1 MNDDQDNGIK
11 ILTDMLTRASE
22 FPGENEP
29 TPSTLYKWHFMLREL
44 HQILMQ
50 NPENAEKYIHEY
62 VIFEKKMLASNAFQ
76 DFATGLD
83 ILFEWMSIIAQ
94 GFEEAFM
101 LYNVSTYNVSG
112 PATTVL
118 RDVLVK
124 ISTAQPPQNP
134 RTLYFFATWLKSA
147 HAISSPF
154 HDLEYITAYEKIS
167 LDLNKAVKKYP
178 SDEYVYETANIMFE
192 WLRAIVQLYQTHG
205 ILVPEILHLADTAK
219 GNDKKGTV
227 VGI

>member
-11 ILTDMLTRASE
+11 ILVDMLTRASE

-29 TPSTLYKWHFMLREL
+29 SPLTLYKWHFMLKEL
-44 HQILMQ
+44 HQILIQ
-50 NPENAEKYIHEY
+50 NPENAEKYMSEY
-62 VIFEKKMLASNAFQ
+62 QVFEKKMLTPNAFQ
-76 DFATGLD
+76 DFVTGLE
-83 ILFEWMSIIAQ
+83 ILFEWMSIIAR

-101 LYNVSTYNVSG
+101 LYNVTTYNVSG
-112 PATTVL
+112 PVTTVL
-118 RDVLVK
+118 RDVLTK
-124 ISTAQPPQNP
+124 ISMAQPPRNN
-134 RTLYFFATWLKSA
+134 RSLYFFATWLKLA

-154 HDLEYITAYEKIS
+154 HDLEYMTSYEKIYS
-167 LDLNKAVKKYP
+167 AMNEAVKKYP
-178 SDEYVYETANIMFE
+178 SDEYVADETNIMFE

-219 GNDKKGTV
+219 GRDKKGTV

>member
-11 ILTDMLTRASE
+11 ILVDMLTRASE

-29 TPSTLYKWHFMLREL
+29 SPLTLYKWHFMLKEL
-44 HQILMQ
+44 HQILIQ
-50 NPENAEKYIHEY
+50 NPENAEKYMSEY
-62 VIFEKKMLASNAFQ
+62 QVFEKKMLTPNAFQ

-83 ILFEWMSIIAQ
+83 ILFEWMAIIAR
-94 GFEEAFM
+94 GSEEAFM
-101 LYNVSTYNVSG
+101 LYNVTTYNVSG

-118 RDVLVK
+118 RDVMTK
-124 ISTAQPPQNP
+124 ISMAQPPRNN
-134 RTLYFFATWLKSA
+134 RSLYFFATWLKSA

-154 HDLEYITAYEKIS
+154 HDLEYTTSYEKIYS
-167 LDLNKAVKKYP
+167 AMNKAVKKYP
-178 SDEYVYETANIMFE
+178 SDEYVADETNIMFE

>member
-11 ILTDMLTRASE
+11 ILVDMLTRVSE

-29 TPSTLYKWHFMLREL
+29 SPSTLYKWHFMLKEL
-44 HQILMQ
+44 HQILIQ
-50 NPENAEKYIHEY
+50 NPENAEKYMSEY
-62 VIFEKKMLASNAFQ
+62 QVFEKKMLTPNAFQ
-76 DFATGLD
+76 DFVTGLD
-83 ILFEWMSIIAQ
+83 ILFEWMAIIAQ

-118 RDVLVK
+118 RDVLTK
-124 ISTAQPPQNP
+124 ISMAQPPRNN
-134 RTLYFFATWLKSA
+134 RSVYFFATWLKSA

-154 HDLEYITAYEKIS
+154 HDLEYITAYEKIG

>member
-11 ILTDMLTRASE
+11 LLTDMLTRVMK

-29 TPSTLYKWHFMLREL
+29 SPLTLYKWHFMLKES

-62 VIFEKKMLASNAFQ
+62 VIFEKKMLTPNAFQ

-83 ILFEWMSIIAQ
+83 ILFEWMSIIAR

-101 LYNVSTYNVSG
+101 LYNVSPYNVSG
-112 PATTVL
+112 PARTVL
-118 RDVLVK
+118 HDSLVEL
-124 ISTAQPPQNP
+124 SLAEPPRNP
-134 RTLYFFATWLKSA
+134 RTLYFFSTRLKST

-154 HDLEYITAYEKIS
+154 HDLEYKTSYEKIYS
-167 LDLNKAVKKYP
+167 AMNEAVKKYP
-178 SDEYVYETANIMFE
+178 SDEYVADETNIMFE

>member
-29 TPSTLYKWHFMLREL
+29 SPSTLYKWHFMLKEL

-62 VIFEKKMLASNAFQ
+62 QIVEKKMLAPDAFQ
-76 DFATGLD
+76 DFVTGLD
-83 ILFEWMSIIAQ
+83 ILFEWMSIIAR

-124 ISTAQPPQNP
+124 ISMARPPQDP
-134 RTLYFFATWLKSA
+134 RTLYFFSTWLKSA

-154 HDLEYITAYEKIS
+154 HDLEYKTIYDKIVV
-167 LDLNKAVKKYP
+167 DMENIVNEYP
-178 SDEYVYETANIMFE
+178 SDEYVADGTDIMFE